1 MFYLAMKRF
10 TITNSLIDLV
20 SDAEMDAESFCPPGG
35 SNGLYVNT
43 IRTVSSEPLHRLFRN
58 ETIGQ

>member
-1 MFYLAMKRF
+1 MFDLAMKRF

-20 SDAEMDAESFCPPGG
+20 SDAEMDAETFCTPGG
-35 SNGLYVNT
+35 SNGLCVNT
-43 IRTVSSEPLHRLFRN
+43 IRTVSSEQPHRLFRN